1 MFRASPL
8 LRSPGRILGAK
19 LASPRPS
26 SIAQRRPLYNTIRL
40 SSSSNDPPKP
50 PPKKLESSEHVSTT
64 SSVRSVFEPDE
75 RKKDAVEVNAGLKHD
90 IVRNAQATAP
100 RNI

>member
-8 LRSPGRILGAK
+8 LRSQGRILGAK
-19 LASPRPS
+19 LASPRPL
-26 SIAQRRPLYNTIRL
+26 SITQQRPLYNTIRL

-75 RKKDAVEVNAGLKHD
+75 RKKDAAEVNSSLKHD
-90 IVRNAQATAP
+90 IV
-100 RNI
+100 